1 MNFFN
6 FFDRDQKYKRL
17 RHHFQYLAQ
26 FIAPRGGSGAIQI
39 FSIHDYGTSFAVVS
53 TNYGFS
59 FIIPSTAR
67 DLPSPWSLF
76 NYHFHRIN
84 TQFTE
89 EIQDHYIR
97 MTGVV
102 HLESIKCFFVYLE

>member
-6 FFDRDQKYKRL
+6 FFDRDQRYKCL
-17 RHHFQYLAQ
+17 RHHFQSMAQ
-26 FIAPRGGSGAIQI
+26 FIAPRGRVWGNSNFQYPRLWNFLHCGL
-39 FSIHDYGTSFAVVS
+39 H
-53 TNYGFS
+53 NYRFS
-59 FIIPSTAR
+59 FIIASMAI

-76 NYHFHRIN
+76 DYYFRRIN
-84 TQFTE
+84 TQFIE
-89 EIQDHYIR
+89 EIQARGIR